1 MKSKLSLILTII
13 FIASTGVIAQSSWL
27 DRPVTNWNLDT
38 RTVPNAPKA
47 TGDLPTIARC
57 AASVRNPESLADRAL
72 TRAGWTLFGAAQT
85 YGIVTV
91 INGMASVDGMCRPNQ
106 YNTFVFISNR
116 YIGTLSPTVMNSRT
130 DGALSQARL
139 NSQRDISA
147 EYMRYKSS
155 DALCCPSQTSSVIYT
170 IENGK
175 LNIGE
180 VNTEEVCQNQ
190 PNDPNEGNETGVVR
204 GTVTYR
210 QRMALPKNSIL
221 TVKILDVS
229 LADAPSNTVA
239 EQKVELGNQQV
250 PIPFELKFNPNQIDS
265 RRRYAVRAEIS
276 NNGRL
281 IYTTDTNYPVLTQ
294 GSGNN
299 VAIDLVSARGG
310 DNNNQGNN
318 SAVIRGNVSYRER
331 MALPNNSNITVKL
344 VSESDA
350 SNVIAETSFSN
361 NNRQVPVPFELRYNP
376 SQINQ
381 RTKYFLQ
388 SEISIDGKLAFNLSE
403 PFYVLTQGN
412 PTDNFQL
419 ILNRAQETPTAI
431 TGQTISLSKTGF
443 GSLQIEN
450 RNSEILVRANVT
462 VRNDGTAEVSVVRFN
477 TPIVF
482 SGKLTF
488 FDQNTLRITVENSG
502 NANAGGEIE
511 IKYNQRRLD
520 SITGNNL
527 MLDGQNVTL
536 KF

>member
-13 FIASTGVIAQSSWL
+13 FIAASSAMAQTSWL
-27 DRPVTNWNLDT
+27 DRPITNWNLDT
-38 RTVPNAPKA
+38 RTVPTAPRA
-47 TGDLPTIARC
+47 TGDAPTIARC

-72 TRAGWTLFGAAQT
+72 TRAGWTLFGASQT
-85 YGIVTV
+85 FGLVTV

-130 DGALSQARL
+130 DGALSEARL

-147 EYMRYKSS
+147 QYMRYKSS

-175 LNIGE
+175 LNVGE

-190 PNDPNEGNETGVVR
+190 PSDPNEGNETGVVR

-210 QRMALPKNSIL
+210 QRMALPRNSIL
-221 TVKILDVS
+221 NISLVDVS
-229 LADAPSNTVA
+229 LADAPSTTIA

-250 PIPFELKFNPNQIDS
+250 PIPFEIKFNPNQINS

-281 IYTTDTNYPVLTQ
+281 LFTTDTNYPVLTQ
-294 GSGNN
+294 GSSNTVDITL
-299 VAIDLVSARGG
+299 VAGG
-310 DNNNQGNN
+310 TSGNNQGNN
-318 SAVIRGNVSYRER
+318 STVIRGTVAYRER

-361 NNRQVPVPFELRYNP
+361 NNRQVPVPFELRYN
-376 SQINQ
+376 SNQINP
-381 RTKYFLQ
+381 RLKYFLQ
-388 SEISIDGKLAFNLSE
+388 SEISIDGKLAFALSE
-403 PFYVLTQGN
+403 PFYVLTQGS

-431 TGQTISLSKTGF
+431 TGQTLSLSKTGF

-502 NANAGGEIE
+502 NANASGEIE